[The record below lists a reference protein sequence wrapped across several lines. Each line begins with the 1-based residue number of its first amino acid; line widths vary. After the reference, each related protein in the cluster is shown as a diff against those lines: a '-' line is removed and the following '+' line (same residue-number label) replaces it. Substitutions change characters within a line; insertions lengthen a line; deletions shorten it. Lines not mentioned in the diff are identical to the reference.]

1 MRAQEA
7 TAEVEE
13 GEELIEPTLVLL
25 FPPQAVAEC
34 GTADTTEARLQT
46 ITASA
51 HAAVP
56 QAQPVDADRPHSAD
70 VSASRQDA
78 AAGATA
84 PLDVGKDALHL
95 PACVSPTGANPPL
108 NPPAAYTASSGLQGA
123 TYSGSKQHQ
132 QEAAPSAQ
140 AVAMPDALAN
150 EAPDCE
156 QTKDAVSGP
165 QPTTE
170 DVMLIDNAVSAAL
183 SHPGASAV
191 GNDSWQL
198 VMQLGEPATTCS
210 SSGALHVQSVVRCQ
224 LGSACMPEGQGTHAK
239 GQAALPEGYEGNTE
253 RQAGDQDR
261 QKTRPSGQT
270 ALQEGQVAVTDGQRA
285 KAEGQA
291 TMSDRQANTTDG
303 QDTISDACCVCCSA
317 EDGEVMLLCD
327 KCDKPAHLGC
337 VGVAAVPE
345 GDWFC
350 PACIASKV
358 LTLPRMHCPP

>member
-1 MRAQEA
+1 M
-7 TAEVEE
+7 TAEIEE
-13 GEELIEPTLVLL
+13 GEELIEPTLVLPM
-25 FPPQAVAEC
+25 PPQAVAEC
-34 GTADTTEARLQT
+34 GTADTPEAGLQT
-46 ITASA
+46 TTATA
-51 HAAVP
+51 LAPVP
-56 QAQPVDADRPHSAD
+56 QAQPAEADRPKSAAF
-70 VSASRQDA
+70 SASRQDA

-95 PACVSPTGANPPL
+95 PACVSPTGANPP
-108 NPPAAYTASSGLQGA
+108 AAYTASSGLQGA
-123 TYSGSKQHQ
+123 AHNGGKQHQ
-132 QEAAPSAQ
+132 QEAAPGAQ

-150 EAPDCE
+150 EAPHRE

-183 SHPGASAV
+183 SHPGASASADE
-191 GNDSWQL
+191 GDSWQL
-198 VMQLGEPATTCS
+198 VMQQSEPVTTGS
-210 SSGALHVQSVVRCQ
+210 SPEALHVRSVVRSQ
-224 LGSACMPEGQGTHAK
+224 LGSACMPEGQGAHAK
-239 GQAALPEGYEGNTE
+239 GQAALPEGCEGDTE
-253 RQAGDQDR
+253 RQAADPDR
-261 QKTRPSGQT
+261 QKTRPSGQA
-270 ALQEGQVAVTDGQRA
+270 ALQEGQVAVTAGQRA

-291 TMSDRQANTTDG
+291 AMSDRQASTTDG

-358 LTLPRMHCPP
+358 LTQPRMHCSL